1 MKSKIESAQETS
13 EISEENGADIPNE
26 DALKLSNPLVED
38 RPKLVSSE
46 GSTFIYVGPT
56 ACSAFAS
63 RIRPPNQNHRS
74 TLHRQH
80 YSHVSFS
87 RRSTTNFTLPNEGKA
102 NLLVESMFSFI
113 GADYYFF
120 LKRTFRETLRAIY
133 RDPSN
138 AHPVS
143 LVCMFTVFALGE
155 LYSPATATGGGTPGI
170 SFFDQAMSQHV
181 DLYEDPT
188 ISYIES
194 LLLIV
199 WPPFRSLI

>member
-1 MKSKIESAQETS
+1 MTSKIESLKAAQAT
-13 EISEENGADIPNE
+13 EISDETGADLPNE
-26 DALKLSNPLVED
+26 DAMKLSNPLVED
-38 RPKLVSSE
+38 RPKLVASE

-63 RIRPPNQNHRS
+63 RIRPPNHNHRS

-87 RRSTTNFTLPNEGKA
+87 RRSTTDFTLPNEGEA

-120 LKRTFRETLRAIY
+120 LKRTFREKLKAMY
-133 RDPSN
+133 RDPSSAN
-138 AHPVS
+138 PVW

-155 LYSPATATGGGTPGI
+155 LYSPATATGRGTPGV

-199 WPPFRSLI
+199 RPPSAT